1 MALDVGLQHAVSGSC
16 SQSGFSIPS
25 LLKGR
30 CPAGARHL
38 TRGCP
43 SFSSCGNGKEAV
55 KGKLAVFLLAE
66 RDIMLALFGR
76 RETPAKETNSREE
89 TGAARHTIPGCAR

>member
-1 MALDVGLQHAVSGSC
+1 MALDVGLQHAVTGTR
-16 SQSGFSIPS
+16 SQRGFSIPS
-25 LLKGR
+25 LLEGR

-43 SFSSCGNGKEAV
+43 FFLSCGSEKEIV
-55 KGKLAVFLLAE
+55 KGKLTVFLLAE
-66 RDIMLALFGR
+66 RNIMPALFGR

-89 TGAARHTIPGCAR
+89 TGAARHTMPGCAR